1 MKRWAVLVA
10 VLYGL
15 MLAVLSLPFALLAL
29 APQLNDKM
37 TLKDAADFYG
47 AWQWWLFLAVM
58 GLAQAALLAV
68 PVRFAT
74 RRPMSRSP
82 LALTILAGA
91 LMMGGL
97 VAGTIFSL
105 CEFAFGDEAG
115 DATHGSLTIWIA
127 LGMGLVSWG
136 GWALIF
142 HRLSRTTPP
151 EDFVSRL
158 CKTLLKGSI
167 LELLIAVPTHI
178 VARCRDYCCAGF
190 MTFIGL
196 TMGVSVMLF
205 SFGPGVFFLFVAR
218 WRRLHPAQDAA
229 PSLPQIKGAVS
240 RCAPYKQGQCLV
252 RCNLLMA

>member
-1 MKRWAVLVA
+1 MKRWAVIVA
-10 VLYGL
+10 LLYGL
-15 MLAVLSLPFALLAL
+15 MLGVLSLPFSVLAL
-29 APQLNDKM
+29 VAPDKSV
-37 TLKDAADFYG
+37 TIKDVADFYG
-47 AWQWWLFLAVM
+47 AWPLWLWLAVM

-97 VAGTIFSL
+97 VIGAIFSL
-105 CEFAFGDEAG
+105 CEFAFADKALDDSNGN
-115 DATHGSLTIWIA
+115 LTVWIA
-127 LGMGLVSWG
+127 LGMGLASWV

-142 HRLSRTTPP
+142 HRLSRTTQP

-158 CKTLLKGSI
+158 CRTLLKGSI

-190 MTFIGL
+190 LTFIGL

-218 WRRLHPAQDAA
+218 WRRLHPG
-229 PSLPQIKGAVS
+229 LEK
-240 RCAPYKQGQCLV
+240 
-252 RCNLLMA
+252 